1 MKMFIRLFSVLLSIM
16 LFCTGCGV
24 SKENSK
30 SDVVENKEP
39 TVDDKVEKI
48 VNSMTL
54 EEKVGQIFMVAPEAV
69 DKDGGSTT
77 VFTENIEKEVEK
89 YNLGGYILFAANI
102 ENPTQTQELINGFKK
117 SSKIQP
123 FIGVDEEGG
132 RVARIGKNSAMG
144 VEKIEP
150 MAQVGKSQNYERAN
164 EIGTTIGKYIKNLG
178 FNLDFA
184 PDTDVLTDPNNTEI
198 GDRSFGNDPEVVGKM
213 ATEVVK
219 GLQSENISTVLKH
232 FPGHGGSIGNS
243 HQGFSLSNRTEEELK
258 SCEIVPFKTAIENG
272 ADCVMVA
279 HMSLPNVTGDNI
291 PATLSKK
298 VVTDMLKTELNFKG
312 VVFSDSMSMG
322 AITENYGTGDAC
334 VKAVEAGIDM
344 VLMPENLDEAYNA
357 VLEAVKNGKISQE
370 RLDDAVSRI
379 IKAKIQRGIIK

>member
-1 MKMFIRLFSVLLSIM
+1 M

-30 SDVVENKEP
+30 SDTVENKEP
-39 TVDDKVEKI
+39 TVDEKVEKI
-48 VNSMTL
+48 VNNMTL

-77 VFTENIEKEVEK
+77 VFTENIEKEIEK
-89 YNLGGYILFAANI
+89 YNLGGYILFASNI
-102 ENPTQTQELINGFKK
+102 ENPTQTQELINGLKK

-123 FIGVDEEGG
+123 FVGVDEEGG

-184 PDTDVLTDPNNTEI
+184 PDTDVLTDSNNTEI

-258 SCEIVPFKTAIENG
+258 KCEIVPFKTAIENG

>member
-1 MKMFIRLFSVLLSIM
+1 MKTFIRLFSVLLSIM

-30 SDVVENKEP
+30 SDTVENKEP
-39 TVDDKVEKI
+39 TVDEKVEKI
-48 VNSMTL
+48 VNNMTL

-77 VFTENIEKEVEK
+77 VFTENIEKEIEK
-89 YNLGGYILFAANI
+89 YNLGGYILFASNI
-102 ENPTQTQELINGFKK
+102 ENPTQTQELINGLKK

-123 FIGVDEEGG
+123 FVGVDEEGG

-184 PDTDVLTDPNNTEI
+184 PDTDVLTDSNNTEI

-258 SCEIVPFKTAIENG
+258 KCEIVPFKTAIENG

-298 VVTDMLKTELNFKG
+298 VVTNMLKTELNFKG

>member
-1 MKMFIRLFSVLLSIM
+1 MKTFIRLFSVLLSIM

-30 SDVVENKEP
+30 SDTVENKEP
-39 TVDDKVEKI
+39 TVDEKVEKI
-48 VNSMTL
+48 VNNMTL

-77 VFTENIEKEVEK
+77 VFTENIEKEIEK
-89 YNLGGYILFAANI
+89 YNLGGYILFASNI
-102 ENPTQTQELINGFKK
+102 ENPTQTQELINGLKK

-123 FIGVDEEGG
+123 FVGVDEEGG

-184 PDTDVLTDPNNTEI
+184 SDTDVLTDSNNTEI

-258 SCEIVPFKTAIENG
+258 KCEIVPFKTAIENG

>member
-1 MKMFIRLFSVLLSIM
+1 MKTFIRLFSVLLSIM

-30 SDVVENKEP
+30 SD
-39 TVDDKVEKI
+39 TVDEKVEKI
-48 VNSMTL
+48 VNNMTL

-77 VFTENIEKEVEK
+77 VFTENIEKEIEK
-89 YNLGGYILFAANI
+89 YNLGGYILFASNI
-102 ENPTQTQELINGFKK
+102 ENSTQTQELINGLKK
-117 SSKIQP
+117 SSKIPP
-123 FIGVDEEGG
+123 FVGVDEEGG

-184 PDTDVLTDPNNTEI
+184 PDTDVLTDSNNTEI

-243 HQGFSLSNRTEEELK
+243 HQGFSLSNRTAEELK
-258 SCEIVPFKTAIENG
+258 KCEIVPFKTAIENG

>member
-1 MKMFIRLFSVLLSIM
+1 MKTFIRLFSVLLSIM
-16 LFCTGCGV
+16 LFWTGCGV

-30 SDVVENKEP
+30 SDTVENKEP
-39 TVDDKVEKI
+39 TVDEKVEKI
-48 VNSMTL
+48 VNNMTL

-77 VFTENIEKEVEK
+77 VFTENIEKEIEK
-89 YNLGGYILFAANI
+89 YNLGGYILFASNI
-102 ENPTQTQELINGFKK
+102 ENPTQTQELINGLKK

-123 FIGVDEEGG
+123 FVGVDEEGG

-184 PDTDVLTDPNNTEI
+184 PDTDVLTDSNNTEI

-258 SCEIVPFKTAIENG
+258 KCEIVPFKTAIENG

>member
-1 MKMFIRLFSVLLSIM
+1 MKTFIRLFSVLLSIM

-30 SDVVENKEP
+30 SDTVENKEP
-39 TVDDKVEKI
+39 TVDEKVEKI
-48 VNSMTL
+48 VNNMTL

-77 VFTENIEKEVEK
+77 VFTENIEKEIEK
-89 YNLGGYILFAANI
+89 YNLGGYILFASNI
-102 ENPTQTQELINGFKK
+102 ENPTQTQELINGLKK

-123 FIGVDEEGG
+123 FVGVDEEGG

-184 PDTDVLTDPNNTEI
+184 PDTDVLTDSNNTEI

-232 FPGHGGSIGNS
+232 FPGHGGSISNS

-258 SCEIVPFKTAIENG
+258 KCEIVPFKTAIENG

>member
-1 MKMFIRLFSVLLSIM
+1 M
-16 LFCTGCGV
+16 
-24 SKENSK
+24 
-30 SDVVENKEP
+30 
-39 TVDDKVEKI
+39 
-48 VNSMTL
+48 
-54 EEKVGQIFMVAPEAV
+54 
-69 DKDGGSTT
+69 
-77 VFTENIEKEVEK
+77 
-89 YNLGGYILFAANI
+89 
-102 ENPTQTQELINGFKK
+102 
-117 SSKIQP
+117 
-123 FIGVDEEGG
+123 GVDEEGG

-184 PDTDVLTDPNNTEI
+184 PDTDVLTDSNNTEI

-258 SCEIVPFKTAIENG
+258 KCEIVPFKTAIENG

>member
-24 SKENSK
+24 NKENSK

-48 VNSMTL
+48 VNNMTL
-54 EEKVGQIFMVAPEAV
+54 EEKVGQIFMVVPEAV

-132 RVARIGKNSAMG
+132 RVAILGKNSAMG

-184 PDTDVLTDPNNTEI
+184 PDTDVLTDSNNTEI

-258 SCEIVPFKTAIENG
+258 KCEIVPFKTAIENG

>member
-1 MKMFIRLFSVLLSIM
+1 MKTFIRLFSVLLSIM

-24 SKENSK
+24 SKENRK
-30 SDVVENKEP
+30 SDTVENKEP
-39 TVDDKVEKI
+39 TVDEKVEKI
-48 VNSMTL
+48 VNNMTL

-77 VFTENIEKEVEK
+77 VFTENIEKEIEK
-89 YNLGGYILFAANI
+89 YNLGGYILFASNI
-102 ENPTQTQELINGFKK
+102 ENPTQTQELINGLKK

-123 FIGVDEEGG
+123 FVGVDEEGG

-184 PDTDVLTDPNNTEI
+184 PDTDVLTDSNNTEI

-258 SCEIVPFKTAIENG
+258 NCEIVPFKTAIENG

>member
-1 MKMFIRLFSVLLSIM
+1 MKTFIRLFSVLLSIM

-30 SDVVENKEP
+30 SDTVENKEP
-39 TVDDKVEKI
+39 TVDEKVEKI
-48 VNSMTL
+48 VNNMTL

-77 VFTENIEKEVEK
+77 VFTENIEKEIEK
-89 YNLGGYILFAANI
+89 YNLGGYILFASNI
-102 ENPTQTQELINGFKK
+102 ENPTQTQELINGLKK

-123 FIGVDEEGG
+123 FVGVDEEGG

-184 PDTDVLTDPNNTEI
+184 PDTDVLTDSNNTEI

-258 SCEIVPFKTAIENG
+258 KCEIVPFKTAIENR

>member
-1 MKMFIRLFSVLLSIM
+1 MKTFIRLFSVLLSIM

-30 SDVVENKEP
+30 SDTVENKEP
-39 TVDDKVEKI
+39 TVDEKVEKI
-48 VNSMTL
+48 VNNMTL

-77 VFTENIEKEVEK
+77 VFTENIEKEIEK
-89 YNLGGYILFAANI
+89 YNLGGYILFASNI
-102 ENPTQTQELINGFKK
+102 ENPTQTQELINGLKK

-123 FIGVDEEGG
+123 FVGVDEEGG

-184 PDTDVLTDPNNTEI
+184 PDTDVLTDSNNTEI

-213 ATEVVK
+213 ATEVIK
-219 GLQSENISTVLKH
+219 GLQSENVSAVLKH

-258 SCEIVPFKTAIENG
+258 KCEIVPFKTAIENG

>member
-1 MKMFIRLFSVLLSIM
+1 MKTFIRLFSVLLSIM

-30 SDVVENKEP
+30 SDTVENKEP
-39 TVDDKVEKI
+39 TVDEKVEKI
-48 VNSMTL
+48 VNNMTL

-77 VFTENIEKEVEK
+77 VFTENIEKEIEK
-89 YNLGGYILFAANI
+89 YNLGGYILFASNI
-102 ENPTQTQELINGFKK
+102 ENPTQTQELINGLKK

-123 FIGVDEEGG
+123 FVGVDEEGG

-184 PDTDVLTDPNNTEI
+184 PDTDVLTDSNNTEI

-258 SCEIVPFKTAIENG
+258 KCEIVPFKTAIENG

-298 VVTDMLKTELNFKG
+298 VVTEMLKTELIFKG

>member
-1 MKMFIRLFSVLLSIM
+1 MKTFIRLFSVLLSIM

-30 SDVVENKEP
+30 SDTVENKEP
-39 TVDDKVEKI
+39 TVDEKVEKI
-48 VNSMTL
+48 VNNMTL

-77 VFTENIEKEVEK
+77 VFTESIEKEIEK

-184 PDTDVLTDPNNTEI
+184 PDTDVLTDSNNTEI

-258 SCEIVPFKTAIENG
+258 KCEIVPFKTAIENG